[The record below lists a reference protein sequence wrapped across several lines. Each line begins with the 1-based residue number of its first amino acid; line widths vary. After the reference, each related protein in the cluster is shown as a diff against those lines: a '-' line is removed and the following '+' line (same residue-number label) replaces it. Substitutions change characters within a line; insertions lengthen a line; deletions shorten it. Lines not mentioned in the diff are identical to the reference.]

1 VRARPG
7 CGRFPGAGGRG
18 HRRRQRVRRPA
29 VAQLHL
35 QQVTGAVAKA
45 GQLAS
50 VREPR
55 AAEVAE
61 RVVPVLKLP
70 AVVLLAHQLAR
81 RIAGEDEHGIPFRL
95 PLFQQRITPF
105 GAGGAAFS
113 RAAGL
118 NGGKIKENQSNKTK
132 KILTQEILINQL
144 SKFYIFTA

>member
-1 VRARPG
+1 M
-7 CGRFPGAGGRG
+7 
-18 HRRRQRVRRPA
+18 
-29 VAQLHL
+29 AQLHL

-45 GQLAS
+45 GQLAA

-61 RVVPVLKLP
+61 RVVLVLKFP
-70 AVVLLAHQLAR
+70 AVVLLAYQLACGV
-81 RIAGEDEHGIPFRL
+81 AGEDEYGIPRRFA
-95 PLFQQRITPF
+95 LFQQRAAPL

-118 NGGKIKENQSNKTK
+118 NGGKIKENQSYKTK